1 LQPIGRQI
9 KLAGAWVEG
18 VRVIVKA
25 AEIAGRFPQAA
36 ARIIPWVMV
45 MALGAVDVAAAA
57 SPHDGVVLYKREGR
71 GSVSSI
77 FQLAAQGNP
86 SAQVRLG
93 FMYAVGQGV
102 PQNPGEAAYWYQ
114 RAAEQGDDRA
124 QYLLG
129 LSYDKGH
136 GVPHDLVIAHKWLNL
151 SASRA
156 RGDVREHRVRVR
168 DAIASR
174 MTFGQIAQAEQL
186 ALQWYPQRDR

>member
-1 LQPIGRQI
+1 M
-9 KLAGAWVEG
+9 
-18 VRVIVKA
+18 
-25 AEIAGRFPQAA
+25 AERNQRIAGRFLQRTAASTLCALVLAA
-36 ARIIPWVMV
+36 AGVETV
-45 MALGAVDVAAAA
+45 LAA
-57 SPHDGVVLYKREGR
+57 SPNNGPAVYRR
-71 GSVSSI
+71 SSYASGATI
-77 FQLAAQGNP
+77 IRLATQGNA
-86 SAQVRLG
+86 SAQAQLG
-93 FMYAVGQGV
+93 FMYATGRGV
-102 PQNPGEAAYWYQ
+102 PQNFGEAAYWYQ

-174 MTFGQIAQAEQL
+174 MTFGQLAQAEQL

>member
-1 LQPIGRQI
+1 VL
-9 KLAGAWVEG
+9 VTVTET
-18 VRVIVKA
+18 VR
-25 AEIAGRFPQAA
+25 RFPQAA
-36 ARIIPWVMV
+36 ARIIPWVMA
-45 MALGAVDVAAAA
+45 MALGAVDVAVAA
-57 SPHDGVVLYKREGR
+57 SPHDGVVLHKREGR
-71 GSVSSI
+71 GSVTSI
-77 FQLAAQGNP
+77 FQLAAQGNAN
-86 SAQVRLG
+86 AQVRLG

-129 LSYDKGH
+129 LCYDKGH

-174 MTFGQIAQAEQL
+174 MTFGQVAQAEQL